1 MPPYTEAKLPV
12 EIKSAI
18 ERHIL
23 DYRLKKAPRI
33 FHDTTDSMNIDY
45 GDVIVLE
52 DRYFLVTG
60 YEKEGRFGIDD
71 EPKFWVKRV
80 KDLQTGEARI
90 LKLVFYETFVI
101 SVGQLKVT
109 CYRNPAKEA
118 RVLELVKGHE
128 RFMQGRNALDE
139 AGNLIRIL
147 EIIRG
152 KRLDKYIDQTPQDH
166 QEYFYKETPALLRQF
181 LECAKAIDFLH
192 QNGFKHGDIRRDHI
206 YVEASTGLHKWIDFD
221 YDFYLPERPFAL
233 DMFGLGNILLFIIGR
248 SNYRPLDVYEH
259 PKLGQSVLDKLTTD
273 DLSLLFKDRIVNLK
287 KLFPYI
293 PDALNN
299 ILMHFSAS
307 TPVFY
312 DRVEELTTDIEK
324 YLNTLD

>member
-1 MPPYTEAKLPV
+1 MIPYTKDRLPS
-12 EIKSAI
+12 EIKIAI
-18 ERHIL
+18 DQHVI
-23 DYRLKKAPRI
+23 DYRLKRTPRV
-33 FHDTTDSMNIDY
+33 FRDTSDSMNIDY
-45 GDVIVLE
+45 GDIIVLE
-52 DRYFLVTG
+52 DNYFLVTG

-80 KDLQTGEARI
+80 KNLKTGDAKI

-101 SVGQLKVT
+101 SVGHLKVT

-118 RVLELVKGHE
+118 RVLELVRGHE
-128 RFMQGRNALDE
+128 RFMQGKNVLDE
-139 AGNLIRIL
+139 VGNLIRIL
-147 EIIRG
+147 DIIRG
-152 KRLDKYIDQTPQDH
+152 KSLDKYIVQTPQNH
-166 QEYFYKETPALLRQF
+166 EEYFFQETPRLLRQF
-181 LECAKAIDFLH
+181 LECAKAINFLH

-206 YVEASTGLHKWIDFD
+206 YVEASTGMHKWIDFD

-233 DMFGLGNILLFIIGR
+233 DMFGLGNILLFIVGR
-248 SNYRPLDVYEH
+248 GNYRPFDVYEN
-259 PKLGQSVLDKLTTD
+259 PKLGQAALDRLTTD

-299 ILMHFSAS
+299 ILLHYSVA

-312 DRVEELTTDIEK
+312 DRVEELTEDIEK
-324 YLNTLD
+324 YLATLK